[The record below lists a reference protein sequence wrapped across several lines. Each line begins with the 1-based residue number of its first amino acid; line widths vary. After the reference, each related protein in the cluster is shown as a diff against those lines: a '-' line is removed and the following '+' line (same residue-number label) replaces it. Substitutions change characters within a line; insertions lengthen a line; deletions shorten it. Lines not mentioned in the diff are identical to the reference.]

1 MAKEIIIGIDLG
13 TTNSEAAYLE
23 GGRPTIIPSA
33 EGSTFGGKMFPSVVA
48 FSKDGERLIGD
59 PAKRQA
65 VLNPERTV
73 MRIKRKMGTNHRV
86 TIGKKEYSPEE
97 ISAFILQK
105 IRADAEAHLGQEVT
119 KAVITVPA
127 YFNDNQRQATKDAGR
142 IAGLEVQRII
152 NEPTAAALA
161 YGLGKEGEH
170 KVMVLDLGGGTFDVT
185 IMDMA
190 EGVFEVD
197 ATSGDTHLGGTD
209 MDDAVIDYL
218 AAHFKAEYGIEL
230 RDDPAAYQRLRDA
243 AEKAKIE
250 LSSTVNAIINLPY
263 IWADSTGPKHLELK
277 LTRAKLQE
285 LVEPV
290 LRRCERPIR
299 QAVKDA
305 KLKTSDI
312 NKVILVGG
320 PTRMP
325 VVRERFEQV
334 LGRKAERGIDP
345 MQCVAMGAALQGGVL
360 AGEVKDVLLLD
371 VTPLTLGIETLGEVM
386 TPLIERNTTIPTH
399 KSQVFSTAA
408 DNQPAVEIHVLQGER
423 TRAADNITLGR
434 FQLVGIPPAP
444 RGMPQIEV
452 SFDID
457 ANGIVN
463 VSAKDKGT
471 GNEQNITISAKSTLS
486 DSEIR
491 QKVDDA
497 EKFAEDDKK
506 LRELIEVRNQ
516 GEGAI
521 YATGKAL
528 KDLGDKIDEDTRKKV
543 EEAGEVLK
551 EALKSDDLDTVKQA
565 FETYQEATQ
574 AIGQMVYQQAA
585 QEQAQQQAGQA
596 AGAGADDADSGDA
609 NDDNVV
615 DADYEIVDD
624 EK

>member
-250 LSSTVNAIINLPY
+250 LSSTVNANINLPY